1 MRHWLRPWTPLAK
14 ELEELE
20 KDIKRTF
27 EEFFGRRRRM
37 PAMAEEFV
45 PLIDM
50 YEKGNDNIVEAEIPG
65 LEKEDLSVSVSENS
79 VTIKGEIKKEKEVKE
94 KDYYLC
100 ERSYGSFSRTIEL
113 PTEVDSE
120 KAKASYKNG
129 ILKITLPKKQP
140 EKKLETEIK
149 IE

>member
-50 YEKGNDNIVEAEIPG
+50 YEKGNDIIVEAEIPG
-65 LEKEDLSVSVSENS
+65 LEKEDLSVTVSENS
-79 VTIKGEIKKEKEVKE
+79 LTIKGEIKKEKEVKE

>member
-20 KDIKRTF
+20 KDIRRTF
-27 EEFFGRRRRM
+27 EEFFGRRRRV
-37 PAMAEEFV
+37 PAVVEEFI
-45 PLIDM
+45 PLVDV
-50 YEKGNDNIVEAEIPG
+50 YEKGNDIIVEAEIPG
-65 LEKEDLSVSVSENS
+65 VDKEALSLTVSENTL
-79 VTIKGEIKKEKEVKE
+79 TIKGEVKREKEVKE

-100 ERSYGSFSRTIEL
+100 ERSYGSFSRTIDL
-113 PTEVDSE
+113 PTEVDSQ

-129 ILKITLPKKQP
+129 VLTITLPKKQP

>member
-1 MRHWLRPWTPLAK
+1 MRHWLRPWTPLSK

-20 KDIKRTF
+20 KDIRRTF
-27 EEFFGRRRRM
+27 EEFFGRRRRV
-37 PAMAEEFV
+37 PAVAEEFV
-45 PLIDM
+45 PLVDM
-50 YEKGNDNIVEAEIPG
+50 YEKGNDIIVEAEIPG
-65 LEKEDLSVSVSENS
+65 MEKENLSVTVSENA

-100 ERSYGSFSRTIEL
+100 ERSYGSFSRTIDL
-113 PTEVDSE
+113 PTEVDAE
-120 KAKASYKNG
+120 KAKATYKNG
-129 ILKITLPKKQP
+129 ILTITLPKKQP

>member
-1 MRHWLRPWTPLAK
+1 MRHWLRPWTPLSK

-20 KDIKRTF
+20 KDIRRTF
-27 EEFFGRRRRM
+27 EEFFGRRRRV
-37 PAMAEEFV
+37 PAIAEEFV
-45 PLIDM
+45 PLVDM
-50 YEKGNDNIVEAEIPG
+50 YEKGNDIIVEAEIPG
-65 LEKEDLSVSVSENS
+65 MEKENLSVTVSENA

-100 ERSYGSFSRTIEL
+100 ERSYGSFSRTIDL
-113 PTEVDSE
+113 PTEVDAE
-120 KAKASYKNG
+120 KAKATYKNG
-129 ILKITLPKKQP
+129 ILTITLPKKQP

>member
-1 MRHWLRPWTPLAK
+1 MRHWLRPWAPLSK

-20 KDIKRTF
+20 KDIRRTF
-27 EEFFGRRRRM
+27 EEFFGRRRRV
-37 PAMAEEFV
+37 PAVSEEFV
-45 PLIDM
+45 PLVDV
-50 YEKGNDNIVEAEIPG
+50 YEKGDDIIVEAEIPG
-65 LEKEDLSVSVSENS
+65 MEKENLTVKVSENS

-94 KDYYLC
+94 KDYYIC
-100 ERSYGSFSRTIEL
+100 ERSYGSFSRTIDL

-129 ILKITLPKKQP
+129 VLTITLPKKQP